1 MEQEDSLTPGVG
13 GSGREVA
20 HQAIGSFLF
29 PFRGRRWLVR
39 WVVGTVLVALLPI
52 TFVLVFGYAVE
63 CIRRAAADA
72 QAAPPAWRIGGRL
85 LLDGVWTAAQA
96 AVLTAPFATLAWLV
110 TNGLGPVWHPTGDR
124 FVDVA
129 QVWVLSVLAAALPWG
144 IVMLTLLPPTLARFA
159 VSGRPADL
167 AALPAV
173 VEVVRRRFADWN
185 VVVMAITTAWLL
197 AAVGLAVAVVGV
209 VPGAFYAIL
218 VSSHACAALSPDRT
232 TG

>member
-1 MEQEDSLTPGVG
+1 MEQEDSLPAGVG
-13 GSGREVA
+13 GSGREGA
-20 HQAIGSFLF
+20 HHAVGSFLF
-29 PFRGRRWLVR
+29 PFRGRRRLVR

-52 TFVLVFGYAVE
+52 SFVVVFGYAVE

-72 QAAPPAWRIGGRL
+72 QAAPPAWRFRGRL
-85 LLDGVWTAAQA
+85 LLDGVWTAAQG

-110 TNGLGPVWHPTGDR
+110 AAGLGQVWHPTGDS
-124 FVDVA
+124 FVDA
-129 QVWVLSVLAAALPWG
+129 AEAWVLSVLVAALPWG
-144 IVMLTLLPPTLARFA
+144 MVMLTVLPPTLARFA

-173 VEVVRRRFADWN
+173 VEVVRWRFPDWN
-185 VVVMAITTAWLL
+185 AAVVAITTAWLL
-197 AAVGLAVAVVGV
+197 AAAGLALAVIGV

-232 TG
+232 NG

>member
-1 MEQEDSLTPGVG
+1 M
-13 GSGREVA
+13 
-20 HQAIGSFLF
+20 
-29 PFRGRRWLVR
+29 R

-63 CIRRAAADA
+63 CIRRAADDA
-72 QAAPPAWRIGGRL
+72 QAVPPAWGFRGRL

-96 AVLTAPFATLAWLV
+96 AVLTAPFATLAWLAAS
-110 TNGLGPVWHPTGDR
+110 GLGRVWHPTGDR

-129 QVWVLSVLAAALPWG
+129 EVWVLSVLAAALPWG
-144 IVMLTLLPPTLARFA
+144 MVMLTVLPPTLARFA
-159 VSGRPADL
+159 ASGRPADL

-173 VEVVRRRFADWN
+173 VEVVRQRFAVWN
-185 VVVMAITTAWLL
+185 VAVVAITTAWLL
-197 AAVGLAVAVVGV
+197 ATAGLAVAVIGV

-218 VSSHACAALSPDRT
+218 VSAHACAALSPDRT